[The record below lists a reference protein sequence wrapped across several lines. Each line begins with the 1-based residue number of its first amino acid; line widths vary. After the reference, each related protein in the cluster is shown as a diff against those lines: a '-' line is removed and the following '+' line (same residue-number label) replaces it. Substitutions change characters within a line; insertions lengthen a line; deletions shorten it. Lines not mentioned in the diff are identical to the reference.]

1 MVQTLARG
9 RVTAY
14 RPGMSTS
21 ANRPR
26 TKYVDCPCGELLE
39 GADEDA
45 LVEAVQAHL
54 TQVHPGRSYERDQ
67 ILMLAY

>member
-1 MVQTLARG
+1 
-9 RVTAY
+9 
-14 RPGMSTS
+14 MSTS

-54 TQVHPGRSYERDQ
+54 AQVHPGRSYERDQ